1 MVRIGIVGVGF
12 MGYTHFEGAT
22 RFREAA
28 EGKPKQIAGSKLKGG
43 RVTALATRDAKKL
56 AGDWRSIRGNF
67 GPPGGRVDL
76 SPLSRY
82 ADYRELLRDP
92 DIDLVDVCLPT
103 DLHEPVVLEAISAG
117 KHVFVEKPI
126 ATDLKAADRMVRA
139 AEKAGVLLMVG
150 QVLPFFPEFQFAADA
165 IRSGRY
171 GKLQAAHFRRVITPP
186 DWSRDMGDFRKLG
199 GWGIDLHIHD
209 NHFIALVCGVPA
221 KVHSRGLLEDGLV
234 NHVDTHYIYDG
245 SPLAV
250 SCTSGG
256 IAARGMVFG
265 HGFEIYLE
273 QATLMYDAGTFGK
286 PGAWVVNRPLTVFT
300 QDGHAKQP
308 KLKGGTDWCAAFTA
322 ELQLAVNAVREGRAP
337 AVLAG
342 TLARDAL
349 RICHAEA
356 KSISSGRA
364 VAV

>member
-22 RFREAA
+22 RFRDSAD
-28 EGKPKQIAGSKLKGG
+28 GKPKSIAGSKLKGG
-43 RVTALATRDAKKL
+43 RVTAIATRDPRKL

-76 SPLSRY
+76 SPLTRY
-82 ADYRELLRDP
+82 ADHRELLRDP
-92 DIDLVDVCLPT
+92 EIDLVDVCLPT
-103 DLHEPVVLEAISAG
+103 HLHEGVVLEAIAAG

-126 ATDLKAADRMVRA
+126 AIDVKAAERMVRA

-171 GKLQAAHFRRVITPP
+171 GKLRAAHFRRVITPP
-186 DWSRDMGDFRKLG
+186 DWPKEMSDFRNLG

-209 NHFIALVCGVPA
+209 NHFIALTCGVPA

-234 NHVDTHYIYDG
+234 NHVDTHYIYEDP
-245 SPLAV
+245 SLAV

-256 IAARGMVFG
+256 IAAKGMVFG

-286 PGAWVVNRPLTVFT
+286 PAEWVVNRPLTVFT
-300 QDGHAKQP
+300 QDGRAKP
-308 KLKGGTDWCAAFTA
+308 ARLKGGAEWCAAFTA
-322 ELQLAVNAVREGRAP
+322 ELQTAVDAVRAGRAP
-337 AVLAG
+337 AVLSGA
-342 TLARDAL
+342 LARDAL

-356 KSISSGRA
+356 RSIASGRA